1 LTGEADRPVV
11 VVAGPTASGK
21 SGIAL
26 DIAERLGGEIVN
38 ADSMQVYRD
47 LRILTA
53 RPSTADEARVPHHLY
68 GYRPADAPG
77 SAAEWAIDAHA
88 AIDAVRASGRLPVVV
103 GGTGLYLK
111 ALMEGIAP
119 VPEVPAEIRARAAA
133 RRREIGSLAF
143 HNELASRDPA
153 IAERLNPGD
162 SQRVLR
168 AWEVV
173 EATGRPLSDWQD
185 EPAMPPDLPFRVIA
199 LLPPRDELY
208 RVCDQRFLDML
219 AAGALDEVRALA
231 AHVEAEAL
239 ALDLPVFK
247 ALGYAPLA
255 AHLRGETSLDDAIA
269 TSQQQTRNYAKRQ
282 YTWFRNQ
289 LPGADACLVLKL
301 SYPNL
306 KEIFSFLS

>member
-1 LTGEADRPVV
+1 
-11 VVAGPTASGK
+11 
-21 SGIAL
+21 
-26 DIAERLGGEIVN
+26 
-38 ADSMQVYRD
+38 
-47 LRILTA
+47 
-53 RPSTADEARVPHHLY
+53 
-68 GYRPADAPG
+68 
-77 SAAEWAIDAHA
+77 
-88 AIDAVRASGRLPVVV
+88 
-103 GGTGLYLK
+103 
-111 ALMEGIAP
+111 
-119 VPEVPAEIRARAAA
+119 
-133 RRREIGSLAF
+133 
-143 HNELASRDPA
+143 
-153 IAERLNPGD
+153 
-162 SQRVLR
+162 
-168 AWEVV
+168 
-173 EATGRPLSDWQD
+173 
-185 EPAMPPDLPFRVIA
+185 VIA